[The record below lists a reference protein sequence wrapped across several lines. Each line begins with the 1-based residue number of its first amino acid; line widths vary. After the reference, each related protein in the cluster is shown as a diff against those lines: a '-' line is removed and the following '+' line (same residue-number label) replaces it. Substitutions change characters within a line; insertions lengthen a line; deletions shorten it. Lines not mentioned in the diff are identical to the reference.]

1 MFCQTIRNFRN
12 SLNGILYNITI
23 FYPVFSRTVEK
34 NLVLFFLYFWANLER
49 HSGHEGLEYTCGPVR
64 ASPKINNNGLLH

>member
-1 MFCQTIRNFRN
+1 M
-12 SLNGILYNITI
+12 
-23 FYPVFSRTVEK
+23 
-34 NLVLFFLYFWANLER
+34 VLFFLYFWANLEK

>member
-23 FYPVFSRTVEK
+23 FYPVFLEQSK
-34 NLVLFFLYFWANLER
+34 KSLVLFFLYFWANLER

>member
-1 MFCQTIRNFRN
+1 MAYYTILQYFTQFFLEQ
-12 SLNGILYNITI
+12 SK
-23 FYPVFSRTVEK
+23 K

>member
-12 SLNGILYNITI
+12 SLNGILYSITI

-34 NLVLFFLYFWANLER
+34 KFVFIFLYFWANLER

-64 ASPKINNNGLLH
+64 ASPKINKNGLLH